1 MQIETGIQ
9 NKALSLLLYGV
20 EGIGKTTLISKAP
33 NVLFLDTEGSTV
45 RINTRRIKITS
56 WEDLLV
62 AVKYVLDNP
71 TICKTLAIDT
81 ADWAEIQAIQYVCQK
96 NRVASI
102 ENIPFGKGYSYV
114 ADEFSNLLKQLNA
127 LKEKGINIV
136 FIAHAKPRKFELPEE
151 MGQYDRYELKLSR
164 QVGPLLKEWSDA
176 LLFCNYKIF
185 VVTTESNSKKAQ
197 GGKRVIYTTH
207 SPTYDAKNR
216 FGLKDELDLDFKE
229 ISHLFLGEDVPVT
242 PVTEEAPK
250 EVAPVEVKERATITR
265 IKEMLAASNITEDE
279 LKQVVADRGHYPK
292 DASLED
298 YSDDFIT
305 RWIIPNWKKI
315 QEVINKSKEG
325 K

>member
-9 NKALSLLLYGV
+9 NKPLSLLLYGV
-20 EGIGKTTLISKAP
+20 EGIGKSTLISNAP
-33 NVLFLDTEGSTV
+33 GVLFLDTENGTI
-45 RINTRRIKITS
+45 RINTRRIKIVT
-56 WEDLLV
+56 WEDLLN
-62 AVKYVLDNP
+62 AVKYVNDNP

-81 ADWAEIQAIQYVCQK
+81 ADWAEIKAIQYVCQK

-114 ADEFSNLLKQLNA
+114 ADEFANLLKQLNA
-127 LKEKGINIV
+127 LKDKGINIV

-151 MGQYDRYELKLSR
+151 MGSYDRYEMKLSK
-164 QVGPLLKEWSDA
+164 QVAPLLKEWSDA

-185 VVTTESNSKKAQ
+185 VVTTETNSKKAQ

-229 ISHLFLGEDVPVT
+229 ISHLFASNDVPTAPAV
-242 PVTEEAPK
+242 EEAPK
-250 EVAPVEVKERATITR
+250 EEAIRPTVAKVFDLLK
-265 IKEMLAASNITEDE
+265 AANIDE
-279 LKQVVADRGHYPK
+279 ADLRKLVAAKGHYK
-292 DASLED
+292 EDVAIKD

-305 RWIIPNWKKI
+305 RWIIANWKKI
-315 QEVINKSKEG
+315 QETINSNKEA

>member
-9 NKALSLLLYGV
+9 NKPLSLLLYGV
-20 EGIGKTTLISKAP
+20 EGIGKSTLISNAP
-33 NVLFLDTEGSTV
+33 GVLFLDTENGTI
-45 RINTRRIKITS
+45 RINTRRIKIVT
-56 WEDLLV
+56 WEDLLN
-62 AVKYVLDNP
+62 AVKYVNDNP

-81 ADWAEIQAIQYVCQK
+81 ADWAEIKAIQYVCQK

-114 ADEFSNLLKQLNA
+114 ADEFANLLKQLNA
-127 LKEKGINIV
+127 LKDKGINIV

-151 MGQYDRYELKLSR
+151 MGSYDRYEMKLSK
-164 QVGPLLKEWSDA
+164 QVAPLLKEWSDA

-185 VVTTESNSKKAQ
+185 VVTTETNSKKAQ

-229 ISHLFLGEDVPVT
+229 ISHLFAGEDVPTAPAV
-242 PVTEEAPK
+242 EEAPK
-250 EVAPVEVKERATITR
+250 EEQIRPTVAKVFDLLKEANINEADLR
-265 IKEMLAASNITEDE
+265 KLVAA
-279 LKQVVADRGHYPK
+279 KGHYQEEVAIK
-292 DASLED
+292 D

-305 RWIIPNWKKI
+305 RWIIANWKKI
-315 QEVINKSKEG
+315 QETINSNKEA

>member
-9 NKALSLLLYGV
+9 NKPLSLLLYGV
-20 EGIGKTTLISKAP
+20 EGIGKSTLISNAP
-33 NVLFLDTEGSTV
+33 GVLFLDTENGTI
-45 RINTRRIKITS
+45 RINTRRIKIVT
-56 WEDLLV
+56 WEDLLN
-62 AVKYVLDNP
+62 AVKYVNDNP
-71 TICKTLAIDT
+71 TICQTLAIDT
-81 ADWAEIQAIQYVCQK
+81 ADWAEIKAIQYVCQK

-114 ADEFSNLLKQLNA
+114 ADEFANLLKQLNA
-127 LKEKGINIV
+127 LKDKGINIV

-151 MGQYDRYELKLSR
+151 MGSYDRYEMKLSK
-164 QVGPLLKEWSDA
+164 QVAPLLKEWSDA

-185 VVTTESNSKKAQ
+185 VVTTETNSKKAQ

-229 ISHLFLGEDVPVT
+229 ISHLFAGEDVPTAPAV
-242 PVTEEAPK
+242 EEAPK
-250 EVAPVEVKERATITR
+250 EEAIRPTVAKVFDLLK
-265 IKEMLAASNITEDE
+265 AANIDE
-279 LKQVVADRGHYPK
+279 ADLRKLVAAKGHYK
-292 DASLED
+292 EEVAIKD

-305 RWIIPNWKKI
+305 RWIIANWKKI
-315 QEVINKSKEG
+315 QETINSNKEA

>member
-9 NKALSLLLYGV
+9 NKPLSLLLYGV
-20 EGIGKTTLISKAP
+20 EGIGKSTLISKAP
-33 NVLFLDTEGSTV
+33 NVLFLDTENGTI
-45 RINTRRIKITS
+45 RINTRRIKIVT
-56 WEDLLV
+56 WEDLLN
-62 AVKYVLDNP
+62 AVKYVSDNP

-81 ADWAEIQAIQYVCQK
+81 ADWAEIKAIQYVCQK

-127 LKEKGINIV
+127 LKDKGINIV

-151 MGQYDRYELKLSR
+151 MGSYDRYEMKLSK
-164 QVGPLLKEWSDA
+164 QVAPLLKEWSDA

-185 VVTTESNSKKAQ
+185 VVTTETNSKKAQ

-216 FGLKDELDLDFKE
+216 FGLKDELDLDFRE
-229 ISHLFLGEDVPVT
+229 ISHLF
-242 PVTEEAPK
+242 
-250 EVAPVEVKERATITR
+250 
-265 IKEMLAASNITEDE
+265 SSDE
-279 LKQVVADRGHYPK
+279 LPSAEAVEEETKEEPIRPLVEKVNALLASANISEADLRKVVAAKGHYK
-292 DASLED
+292 EEIAISE

-315 QEVINKSKEG
+315 LEAINKEAK
-325 K
+325 

>member
-9 NKALSLLLYGV
+9 NKPLSLLLYGV
-20 EGIGKTTLISKAP
+20 EGIGKSTLISNAP
-33 NVLFLDTEGSTV
+33 GVLFLDTENGTI
-45 RINTRRIKITS
+45 RINTRRIKIVT
-56 WEDLLV
+56 WEDLLN
-62 AVKYVLDNP
+62 AVKYVNDNP

-81 ADWAEIQAIQYVCQK
+81 ADWAEIKAIQYVCQK

-114 ADEFSNLLKQLNA
+114 ADEFANLLKQLNA
-127 LKEKGINIV
+127 LKDKGINIV

-151 MGQYDRYELKLSR
+151 MGSYDRYEMKLSK
-164 QVGPLLKEWSDA
+164 QVAPLLKEWSDA

-185 VVTTESNSKKAQ
+185 VVTTETNSKKAQ

-229 ISHLFLGEDVPVT
+229 ISHLFASNDVPTAPAV
-242 PVTEEAPK
+242 EEAPK
-250 EVAPVEVKERATITR
+250 EESVRPTVAKVFDLLK
-265 IKEMLAASNITEDE
+265 AANIDE
-279 LKQVVADRGHYPK
+279 ADLRKLVAAKGHYK
-292 DASLED
+292 EEVAIKD

-305 RWIIPNWKKI
+305 RWIIANWKKI
-315 QEVINKSKEG
+315 QETINSNKEA

>member
-9 NKALSLLLYGV
+9 NKPLSLLLYGV
-20 EGIGKTTLISKAP
+20 EGIGKSTLISNAP
-33 NVLFLDTEGSTV
+33 GVLFLDTENGTI
-45 RINTRRIKITS
+45 RINTRRIKIVT
-56 WEDLLV
+56 WEDLLN
-62 AVKYVLDNP
+62 AVKYVNDNP

-81 ADWAEIQAIQYVCQK
+81 ADWAEIKAIQYVCQK

-114 ADEFSNLLKQLNA
+114 ADEFANLLKQLNA
-127 LKEKGINIV
+127 LKDKGINIV

-151 MGQYDRYELKLSR
+151 MGSYDRYEMKLSK
-164 QVGPLLKEWSDA
+164 QVAPLLKEWSDA

-185 VVTTESNSKKAQ
+185 VVTTETNSKKAQ

-229 ISHLFLGEDVPVT
+229 ISHLFAGEDVPTAPAVE
-242 PVTEEAPK
+242 VAPK
-250 EVAPVEVKERATITR
+250 EEQVRPTVAKVFDLLKEVNINEADLRK
-265 IKEMLAASNITEDE
+265 LVAA
-279 LKQVVADRGHYPK
+279 KGHYK
-292 DASLED
+292 EEVAIKD

-305 RWIIPNWKKI
+305 RWIIANWKKI
-315 QEVINKSKEG
+315 QETIKSNKEAK
-325 K
+325 

>member
-9 NKALSLLLYGV
+9 NKPLSLLLYGV
-20 EGIGKTTLISKAP
+20 EGIGKSTLISNAP
-33 NVLFLDTEGSTV
+33 GVLFLDTENGTI
-45 RINTRRIKITS
+45 RINTRRIKIVT
-56 WEDLLV
+56 WEDLLN
-62 AVKYVLDNP
+62 AVKYVNDNP

-81 ADWAEIQAIQYVCQK
+81 ADWAEIKAIQYVCQK

-114 ADEFSNLLKQLNA
+114 ADEFANLLKQLNA
-127 LKEKGINIV
+127 LKDKGINIV

-151 MGQYDRYELKLSR
+151 MGSYDRYEMKLSK
-164 QVGPLLKEWSDA
+164 QVAPLLKEWSDA
-176 LLFCNYKIF
+176 LLFCTYKIF
-185 VVTTESNSKKAQ
+185 VVTTETNSKKAQ

-229 ISHLFLGEDVPVT
+229 ISHLFAGGDVPTAPAV
-242 PVTEEAPK
+242 EEAPK
-250 EVAPVEVKERATITR
+250 EEQVRPTVAKVFDLLK
-265 IKEMLAASNITEDE
+265 AANIDE
-279 LKQVVADRGHYPK
+279 ADLRKLVAAKGHYK
-292 DASLED
+292 EEVAIKD

-305 RWIIPNWKKI
+305 RWIIANWKKI
-315 QEVINKSKEG
+315 QETINSNKEA

>member
-9 NKALSLLLYGV
+9 NKPLSLLLYGV
-20 EGIGKTTLISKAP
+20 EGIGKSTLISNAP
-33 NVLFLDTEGSTV
+33 NVLFLDTENGTI
-45 RINTRRIKITS
+45 RINTRRIRIVT
-56 WEDLLV
+56 WEDLLA
-62 AVKYVLDNP
+62 AVKYVNDNP

-81 ADWAEIQAIQYVCQK
+81 ADWAEIKAIQYVCQK

-151 MGQYDRYELKLSR
+151 MGSYDRYEMKLSK
-164 QVGPLLKEWSDA
+164 QVAPLLKEWSDA

-229 ISHLFLGEDVPVT
+229 IAHLFALEATQVEEKVEKVSSEETRPLVARVYELLKDANL
-242 PVTEEAPK
+242 TEEALRK
-250 EVAPVEVKERATITR
+250 
-265 IKEMLAASNITEDE
+265 
-279 LKQVVADRGHYPK
+279 VVAAKGHYK
-292 DASLED
+292 EDAAIND
-298 YSDDFIT
+298 YSDDFIS

-315 QEVINKSKEG
+315 LETINKEAK
-325 K
+325 

>member
-9 NKALSLLLYGV
+9 NKPLSLLLYGV
-20 EGIGKTTLISKAP
+20 EGIGKSTLISNAP
-33 NVLFLDTEGSTV
+33 GVLFLDTENGTI
-45 RINTRRIKITS
+45 RINTRRIKIVT
-56 WEDLLV
+56 WEDLLN
-62 AVKYVLDNP
+62 AVKYVNDNP

-81 ADWAEIQAIQYVCQK
+81 ADWAEIKAIQYVCQK

-114 ADEFSNLLKQLNA
+114 ADEFANLLKQLNA
-127 LKEKGINIV
+127 LKDKGINIV

-151 MGQYDRYELKLSR
+151 MGSYDRYEMKLSK
-164 QVGPLLKEWSDA
+164 QVAPLLKEWSDA

-185 VVTTESNSKKAQ
+185 VVTTETNSKKAQ

-229 ISHLFLGEDVPVT
+229 ISHLFAGVDIPTAPAV
-242 PVTEEAPK
+242 EEAPK
-250 EVAPVEVKERATITR
+250 EEQIRPTVAKVFDLLK
-265 IKEMLAASNITEDE
+265 AANIDE
-279 LKQVVADRGHYPK
+279 ADLRKLVAAKGHYK
-292 DASLED
+292 EEVAIKD

-305 RWIIPNWKKI
+305 RWIIANWKKI
-315 QEVINKSKEG
+315 QETINSNKEA

>member
-9 NKALSLLLYGV
+9 NKPLSLLLYGV
-20 EGIGKTTLISKAP
+20 EGIGKSTLISNAP
-33 NVLFLDTEGSTV
+33 GVLFLDTENGTI
-45 RINTRRIKITS
+45 RINTRRIKIAT
-56 WEDLLV
+56 WEDLIN
-62 AVKYVLDNP
+62 AVKYVNDNP
-71 TICKTLAIDT
+71 TTCKTLAIDT
-81 ADWAEIQAIQYVCQK
+81 ADWAEIKAIQYVCQK

-114 ADEFSNLLKQLNA
+114 ADEFANLLKQLNA
-127 LKEKGINIV
+127 LKDKGINIV

-151 MGQYDRYELKLSR
+151 MGSYDRYEMKLSK
-164 QVGPLLKEWSDA
+164 QVAPLLKEWSDA

-185 VVTTESNSKKAQ
+185 VVTTETNSKKAQ

-229 ISHLFLGEDVPVT
+229 ISHLFAGEDVPTAQAV
-242 PVTEEAPK
+242 EEAPK
-250 EVAPVEVKERATITR
+250 EEQVRPTVAKVFDLLKEANINEADLR
-265 IKEMLAASNITEDE
+265 KLVAS
-279 LKQVVADRGHYPK
+279 KGHYK
-292 DASLED
+292 EEVAIKD

-305 RWIIPNWKKI
+305 RWIIANWKKI
-315 QEVINKSKEG
+315 QETINSNKEA

>member
-9 NKALSLLLYGV
+9 NKPLSLLLYGV
-20 EGIGKTTLISKAP
+20 EGIGKSTLISNAP
-33 NVLFLDTEGSTV
+33 GVLFLDTENGTI
-45 RINTRRIKITS
+45 RINTRRIKIVT
-56 WEDLLV
+56 WEDLLN
-62 AVKYVLDNP
+62 AVKYVNDNP

-81 ADWAEIQAIQYVCQK
+81 ADWAEIKAIQYVCQK

-114 ADEFSNLLKQLNA
+114 ADEFANLLKQLNA
-127 LKEKGINIV
+127 LKDKGINIV

-151 MGQYDRYELKLSR
+151 MGSYDRYEMKLSK
-164 QVGPLLKEWSDA
+164 QVAPLLKEWSDA

-185 VVTTESNSKKAQ
+185 VVTTETNSKKAQ

-216 FGLKDELDLDFKE
+216 FGLKDELDLDFRE
-229 ISHLFLGEDVPVT
+229 ISHLFASNDVPTAPAV
-242 PVTEEAPK
+242 EETPK
-250 EVAPVEVKERATITR
+250 EETIRPTVAKVFDLLKVANIDEADLRKLV
-265 IKEMLAASNITEDE
+265 AA
-279 LKQVVADRGHYPK
+279 KGHYK
-292 DASLED
+292 EEVAIKD

-305 RWIIPNWKKI
+305 RWIIANWKKI
-315 QEVINKSKEG
+315 QETINSNKEA

>member
-9 NKALSLLLYGV
+9 NKPLSLLLYGV
-20 EGIGKTTLISKAP
+20 EGIGKSTLISNAP
-33 NVLFLDTEGSTV
+33 GVLFLDTENGTI
-45 RINTRRIKITS
+45 RINTRRIKIVT
-56 WEDLLV
+56 WEDLLN
-62 AVKYVLDNP
+62 AVKYVNDNP

-81 ADWAEIQAIQYVCQK
+81 ADWAEIKAIQYVCQK

-127 LKEKGINIV
+127 LKDKGINIV

-151 MGQYDRYELKLSR
+151 MGSYDRYEMKLSK
-164 QVGPLLKEWSDA
+164 QVAPLLKEWSDA

-185 VVTTESNSKKAQ
+185 VVTTETNSKKAQ

-229 ISHLFLGEDVPVT
+229 ISHLFASNDVPTAPAV
-242 PVTEEAPK
+242 EEAPK
-250 EVAPVEVKERATITR
+250 EEQVRPTVAKVFDLLKEANIDEADLR
-265 IKEMLAASNITEDE
+265 KLVAS
-279 LKQVVADRGHYPK
+279 KGHYK
-292 DASLED
+292 EEVAIKD

-305 RWIIPNWKKI
+305 RWIIANWKKI
-315 QEVINKSKEG
+315 QETINSNKEA

>member
-9 NKALSLLLYGV
+9 NKPLSLLLYGV
-20 EGIGKTTLISKAP
+20 EGIGKSTLISNAP
-33 NVLFLDTEGSTV
+33 GVLFLDTENGTI
-45 RINTRRIKITS
+45 RINTRRIKIVT
-56 WEDLLV
+56 WEDLLN
-62 AVKYVLDNP
+62 AVKYVNDNP

-81 ADWAEIQAIQYVCQK
+81 ADWAEIKAIQYVCQK

-114 ADEFSNLLKQLNA
+114 ADEFANLLKQLNA
-127 LKEKGINIV
+127 LKDKGINIV

-151 MGQYDRYELKLSR
+151 MGSYDRYEMKLSK
-164 QVGPLLKEWSDA
+164 QVAPLLKEWSDA

-185 VVTTESNSKKAQ
+185 VVTTETNSKKAQ

-229 ISHLFLGEDVPVT
+229 ISHLFASNDVPTAPAV
-242 PVTEEAPK
+242 EEAPREEEIRPTVAK
-250 EVAPVEVKERATITR
+250 VFDLLKAANIDEADLRKLVAAKGHYKEEVA
-265 IKEMLAASNITEDE
+265 IK
-279 LKQVVADRGHYPK
+279 
-292 DASLED
+292 D

-305 RWIIPNWKKI
+305 RWIIANWKKI
-315 QEVINKSKEG
+315 QETINSNKEA